1 MTTITSTK
9 RPANE
14 RGHAAMAWL
23 ESWHTFSFA
32 DYVDPDHQHFYALR
46 VINEDY
52 IAPMRGF
59 PTHPHREMEILTYVI
74 SGQLTHRD
82 SMGNAR
88 TVHAGQVQYM
98 SAGHGVTH
106 SESNDSPTE
115 PVHLLQIWIFP
126 RFHGGAPIYGEW
138 SPPEKRTGPLSL
150 IASPVGKDGVLALR
164 QDAEI
169 YLGEFKSGQTA
180 VHATEPH
187 RGLWFQVIS
196 GGLTVGGEELAA
208 GDGLAVEDASSCE
221 ITAKSDARFLLFDL
235 P

>member
-1 MTTITSTK
+1 MTTTNFVK

-14 RGHAAMAWL
+14 RGHAEMAWL

-32 DYVDPDHQHFYALR
+32 DYHDADHHQFRALR
-46 VINEDY
+46 VINEDFV
-52 IAPMRGF
+52 APMRGF

-106 SESNDSPTE
+106 SETNDSETE

-126 RFHGGAPIYGEW
+126 RTHGGAPLYGEW
-138 SPPEKRTGPLSL
+138 SAPEKRTGPFTL
-150 IASPVGKDGVLALR
+150 IASPEIKEGALTLR

-169 YLGEFKSGQTA
+169 YLGEFKAGQTA
-180 VHATEPH
+180 VHKTKSH

-196 GGLTVGGEELAA
+196 GELSVGGENLAP
-208 GDGLAVEDASSCE
+208 GDGLAVEDVASCE
-221 ITAKSDARFLLFDL
+221 ITAKSDAKFLLFDL
-235 P
+235 V

>member
-1 MTTITSTK
+1 MTTMTSFK
-9 RPANE
+9 RPAQE
-14 RGHAAMAWL
+14 RGHATMAWL
-23 ESWHTFSFA
+23 DSWHTFSFS
-32 DYVDPDHQHFYALR
+32 DYFDPDHEQFRVLR

-106 SESNDSPTE
+106 SESNDSPME
-115 PVHLLQIWIFP
+115 PVHMLQIWIFP
-126 RFHGGAPIYGEW
+126 ASRGGAPVYGEW
-138 SPPEKRTGPLSL
+138 SPPENRTGPLTL
-150 IASPVGKDGVLALR
+150 IASPKGGDGVLNLR
-164 QDAEI
+164 QNAEI
-169 YLGEFKSGQTA
+169 YLGELPAGQTA
-180 VHATEPH
+180 THAAKPH
-187 RGLWFQVIS
+187 RGLWLQVIS
-196 GGLTVGGEELAA
+196 GELTAGGEELAA
-208 GDGLAVEDASSCE
+208 GDGLAVEGVSSCE
-221 ITAKSDARFLLFDL
+221 IAAKTDARFLLFDL